1 MINESKNEDI
11 DFQSDC
17 YSINYFNVGRHCGF
31 IHLDLGYLNMKI
43 GKVPENVLKRSVFKQ
58 IKFKREEVLIHPGV
72 GEDCAVLELAP
83 DEVFVLSTDPITGAV
98 SDIGTLAVHVTA
110 NDLASA
116 GAEPVGL
123 LLTILLPPDAEEA
136 DLKSLMRE
144 LESACASLNI
154 EIIGGHTE
162 VTPVVNQPVVTVT
175 GVGKVKKDQVIFTK
189 GALPGQDIVVTKWVG
204 LEGTA
209 IIAAGKEKLLKE
221 HYSQDFVDRAKGFLE
236 HISVVKE
243 AMAARDFGVSSMHD
257 ITEGGIFGALWE
269 VAAAGGVGLT
279 VDLKKIPLRQETV
292 EICEYFDL
300 NPYQLISSGS
310 MLIACDRGHDLV
322 EYLAQRHIHS
332 AVVGKFTDNNDKIII
347 YDEGETR
354 YLEPPK
360 TDELYK
366 VNFLED
372 E

>member
-31 IHLDLGYLNMKI
+31 IHLDPGYLNMKI

-279 VDLKKIPLRQETV
+279 VDLKRFRCGRRQWRSV
-292 EICEYFDL
+292 NI
-300 NPYQLISSGS
+300 LISI
-310 MLIACDRGHDLV
+310 LISLFPAVPCLLHVTEDTIWWNIWPNAIFTVLLSVNLQIIMIRSLFMMKG
-322 EYLAQRHIHS
+322 RHVIS
-332 AVVGKFTDNNDKIII
+332 NRRRRMS
-347 YDEGETR
+347 YTR
-354 YLEPPK
+354 
-360 TDELYK
+360 
-366 VNFLED
+366 
-372 E
+372 

>member
-1 MINESKNEDI
+1 
-11 DFQSDC
+11 
-17 YSINYFNVGRHCGF
+17 
-31 IHLDLGYLNMKI
+31 MKI

-58 IKFKREEVLIHPGV
+58 IKSKREEVLVHPGV
-72 GEDCAVLELAP
+72 GEDCAVLGLAP

-116 GAEPVGL
+116 GAEPVGI
-123 LLTILLPPDAEEA
+123 LLTILLPQSAAEA
-136 DLKSLMRE
+136 DLKFLMKE
-144 LESACASLNI
+144 IESACESLKI

-162 VTPVVNQPVVTVT
+162 VTAAVNQPIVTVT
-175 GVGKVKKDQVIFTK
+175 GVGKVKKDAVLFTK
-189 GALPGQDIVVTKWVG
+189 GAKPGQDIVVTKWVG
-204 LEGTA
+204 LEGTS
-209 IIAAGKEKLLKE
+209 IIASEREAELCTR
-221 HYSQDFVDRAKGFLE
+221 YSREFVERAQGFIKY
-236 HISVVKE
+236 ISVVPE
-243 AMAARDFGVSSMHD
+243 AMAARDFGVSAMHD
-257 ITEGGIFGALWE
+257 VTEGGIFGALWE
-269 VAAAGGVGLT
+269 VAVAGGVGLS
-279 VDLKKIPLRQETV
+279 VDLKKVPLKQETV
-292 EICEYFDL
+292 EICEFFDL

-322 EYLAQRHIHS
+322 SHLEKLGIHS

-347 YDEGETR
+347 YDAGETR

-366 VNFLED
+366 AKLVE